1 MASKVR
7 TVRLADIVVDD
18 AMQSRATLD
27 VETIERYQADM
38 EAGDDFPPL
47 GVVSDGTAM
56 YLYSGFH
63 RFRAFANRKT
73 DRVPVEVIDGTRRD
87 AILLAAGQNHG
98 HGRPRTNADKRRAV
112 TMLLADGEWAK
123 RSTNWI
129 AEQCRVHHSIVD
141 ELRGEK
147 SEVVSGKDGKDQAS
161 KKKQVREREPEND
174 ETANTSDKS
183 EASAIKFLE
192 SMGNATPPEKLP
204 PREPVEEQDA
214 PKVVP
219 ADLPGHLRDVF
230 ADPDLGNLIHQLATL
245 NDQASAIAKR
255 IGRWIKGKSMAY
267 VPWFRTEQALDQAAE
282 LARPAELLLATMNAA
297 QPGKPC
303 VACGGDLK
311 GCPECHRTG
320 WMPAWKVRE
329 MTRGVA

>member
-1 MASKVR
+1 
-7 TVRLADIVVDD
+7 VRLADIVVDD

-73 DRVPVEVIDGTRRD
+73 ARVPVEVVDGTRRD

-129 AEQCRVHHSIVD
+129 AEQCKVHHRMVD

-147 SEVVSGKDGKDQAS
+147 PETVAGKDGKARPAQLRNGEVDDAA
-161 KKKQVREREPEND
+161 N
-174 ETANTSDKS
+174 ANTSEKS
-183 EASAIKFLE
+183 DAATVESLE
-192 SMGNATPPEKLP
+192 SLGNATPPEKLP

-297 QPGKPC
+297 QPDKPC

>member
-1 MASKVR
+1 MAD
-7 TVRLADIVVDD
+7 TVLKTVKLSEIVVDD
-18 AMQSRATLD
+18 ALQSRATLD
-27 VETIERYQADM
+27 MATIEQYQADM
-38 EAGDDFPPL
+38 EAGDKFPPL
-47 GVVSDGTAM
+47 GVCWDCEAGKHW
-56 YLYSGFH
+56 LYSGFH
-63 RFRAFANRKT
+63 RYRAMVNIGREEAE
-73 DRVPVEVIDGTRRD
+73 VEVSAGAKSS
-87 AILLAAGQNHG
+87 AILLAAGENHG

-112 TMLLADGEWAK
+112 TMLVEHPRWRD
-123 RSTNWI
+123 RSDRWI
-129 AEQCRVHHSIVD
+129 AEQCRVDHKTVKD
-141 ELRGEK
+141 VRGDSKPEK
-147 SEVVSGKDGKDQAS
+147 VTGKDGKNRPGKSSQLGKSPVA
-161 KKKQVREREPEND
+161 D
-174 ETANTSDKS
+174 EAADIQT
-183 EASAIKFLE
+183 IE
-192 SMGNATPPEKLP
+192 SLGNATPPEKLP

-297 QPGKPC
+297 QPDKPC

>member
-1 MASKVR
+1 MATKTR
-7 TVRLADIVVDD
+7 TVKLSDIVVDD

-56 YLYSGFH
+56 YLFSGFH
-63 RFRAFANRKT
+63 RHRAYANRKT
-73 DRVPVEVIDGTRRD
+73 ARVAVEIVEGTRRD
-87 AILLAAGQNHG
+87 AILMAAGQNHG

-112 TMLLADGEWAK
+112 SMLLADGEWAAK
-123 RSTNWI
+123 SDRWI
-129 AEQCRVHHSIVD
+129 AETARVSHEFVRSIRGD
-141 ELRGEK
+141 EKPGRVET
-147 SEVVSGKDGKDQAS
+147 KDGRTEPAS
-161 KKKQVREREPEND
+161 KKHVAKSIQEVSTVD
-174 ETANTSDKS
+174 TSPDATTIES
-183 EASAIKFLE
+183 LE
-192 SMGNATPPEKLP
+192 SLGNATAPEKLP

-214 PKVVP
+214 PKVVS

-230 ADPDLGNLIHQLATL
+230 ADPDLGNLCHQLATL

-282 LARPAELLLATMNAA
+282 LARPAELLLATLNCA
-297 QPGKPC
+297 QPERPC
-303 VACGGDLK
+303 TECGGALK
-311 GCPECHRTG
+311 GCAECHRTG